1 MAQLSGGES
10 RFAPTKE
17 WRDLPVGSD
26 CRRDVLVTSAFRR
39 DLLVRSA
46 NCRLT
51 IHSAS
56 SGTTNVPLRLLL
68 RRDLLVRSANCRLT
82 IHFTSAGMTSVPLQA
97 GVTSTPL
104 RAGVTMMPL
113 RLLVVSTDKSD
124 AHAGPC
130 PSRQLDRAN
139 KKAHHHGG
147 LLGSCCWSTEKR
159 GTPNQTADRVPPM
172 RFTIRSWPIRRE
184 HGIHGWPNC
193 PICPSSSFIICLNL
207 VKLLEIDKLR
217 SAERHWCDA
226 ACHHSW

>member
-1 MAQLSGGES
+1 MEGPASRVRLSEGRACHVRLSEGPACQVRELPFDNPFHCVGHDKRAPPTVVSEGPACQVRELPFDNPFRFGGHDKRAPPS
-10 RFAPTKE
+10 GRDKHAPPSGCNDHAPPFAGGLSPMNPTK
-17 WRDLPVGSD
+17 
-26 CRRDVLVTSAFRR
+26 
-39 DLLVRSA
+39 
-46 NCRLT
+46 
-51 IHSAS
+51 
-56 SGTTNVPLRLLL
+56 LR
-68 RRDLLVRSANCRLT
+68 
-82 IHFTSAGMTSVPLQA
+82 
-97 GVTSTPL
+97 
-104 RAGVTMMPL
+104 
-113 RLLVVSTDKSD
+113 
-124 AHAGPC
+124 GPC